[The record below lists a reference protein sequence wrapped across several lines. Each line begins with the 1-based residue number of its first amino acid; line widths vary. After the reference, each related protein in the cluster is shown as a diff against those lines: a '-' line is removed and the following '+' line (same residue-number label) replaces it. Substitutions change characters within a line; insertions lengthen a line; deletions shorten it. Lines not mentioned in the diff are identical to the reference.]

1 VSVFLCHE
9 STNRNERS
17 FKEPKFPQ
25 KGLHENPLK
34 KIAVKARPAGFCPTI
49 LNLYT
54 KKRGCLNEQP
64 LYLFLTKIKYQS

>member
-1 VSVFLCHE
+1 VCFWLFLFSTKARVFLDQGY
-9 STNRNERS
+9 
-17 FKEPKFPQ
+17 FLQ

-34 KIAVKARPAGFCPTI
+34 KIAIKARPAGFCLTI